1 MNARQE
7 KDSEMYDRHFREG
20 QEVDIQMEST
30 KSCSSLSADSIRLTP
45 NTESKGQCMSER
57 ERSRGHET
65 NDKEDIVKR
74 ASQN

>member
-30 KSCSSLSADSIRLTP
+30 KSSLSADSIRLTP